1 MTSLC
6 PAGPIV
12 LSEDLE
18 SITEKS
24 DKLIAY
30 PMRCV
35 CVLNIEQA
43 NEPHPNS
50 HCHSYTTVSHITKID
65 DDDQVFLLDFI
76 HDNSSNAVRFSLFL
90 GLEIMSTA
98 QQECVSRDDLHC
110 MPRRSIYRAKV
121 RTRWE
126 IPIPIRDC
134 GSKPKSLTGTLLDP
148 DT

>member
-6 PAGPIV
+6 PIGPIV
-12 LSEDLE
+12 LSEHLE

-43 NEPHPNS
+43 DEPHPNS
-50 HCHSYTTVSHITKID
+50 HCHAYTIVSHITKID

-76 HDNSSNAVRFSLFL
+76 HDNSSNAPSKSASAVMIYTACQGDLSTEPNKWSLSSSL
-90 GLEIMSTA
+90 RKA
-98 QQECVSRDDLHC
+98 RD
-110 MPRRSIYRAKV
+110 
-121 RTRWE
+121 
-126 IPIPIRDC
+126 RDNFT
-134 GSKPKSLTGTLLDP
+134 LTQP
-148 DT
+148 HSPNNHK